1 MIIIEIAKFLLPC
14 ATIVL
19 IAYWLINRPIKLE
32 KLRLDSATESANF
45 KVIAPIKLAAYE
57 RLVLFLERTSPD
69 EILNREIENNMSNFE
84 LQVKLLRVI
93 REEFEHNVAQQVYV
107 TPKEWQAVVDAKN
120 DILQLINICAT
131 QVNSNDKA
139 ITLAQTIIRTYNE
152 SAQTPTQ
159 TAIALLKNEIS
170 RLIN

>member
-1 MIIIEIAKFLLPC
+1 MTGVQTCALP
-14 ATIVL
+14 IL
-19 IAYWLINRPIKLE
+19 KLE

-93 REEFEHNVAQQVYV
+93 RGRVRTQCSSADICYPKGVAGCSRCQ
-107 TPKEWQAVVDAKN
+107 K
-120 DILQLINICAT
+120 
-131 QVNSNDKA
+131 
-139 ITLAQTIIRTYNE
+139 RH
-152 SAQTPTQ
+152 PTTHQ
-159 TAIALLKNEIS
+159 YMCYTGE
-170 RLIN
+170 

>member
-1 MIIIEIAKFLLPC
+1 M
-14 ATIVL
+14 
-19 IAYWLINRPIKLE
+19 
-32 KLRLDSATESANF
+32 
-45 KVIAPIKLAAYE
+45 IAPIKLSAYE

-93 REEFEHNVAQQVYV
+93 REEFEHNVAQQIYV

-131 QVNSNDKA
+131 PVNSNDKS
-139 ITLAQTIIRTYNE
+139 ITLAQTTNYKYI
-152 SAQTPTQ
+152 SANTRDKD
-159 TAIALLKNEIS
+159 LCR
-170 RLIN
+170 RLSF